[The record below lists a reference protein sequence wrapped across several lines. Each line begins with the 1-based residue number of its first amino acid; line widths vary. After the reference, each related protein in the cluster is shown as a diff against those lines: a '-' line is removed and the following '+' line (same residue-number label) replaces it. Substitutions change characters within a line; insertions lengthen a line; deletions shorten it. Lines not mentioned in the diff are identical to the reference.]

1 MAERWTDQQLQA
13 INSFGHNILVS
24 AGAGSGKTAVLSER
38 VYRHV
43 GERKI
48 DINNLLVLTFTNKA
62 AAEMK
67 NRIRNKIIKDE
78 LNLFEDKEYQ
88 LNQINKIDTAFIMTF
103 DAYALYLIKKY
114 HYLFNIDKNINI
126 IDNNILSTNNS
137 EYLDEILN
145 EEYLKKDKTF
155 LDILN
160 KYCIK
165 NDEPIRSAI
174 LDIYKNIEMIYEKD
188 EYINNYEN
196 NFYSDKALNNL
207 IDKYT
212 SLLINKIMKIRSLI
226 QDLSY
231 YVENTNE
238 YFINLDNLYNCKTY
252 EDIKRNINLCEISDK
267 KLARGSG
274 KQASEIKKEISDLI
288 KQLKDEV
295 VDKEIIFNDIRS
307 SKQDCLYLIKLAE
320 RLFNKNNEYKK
331 NNNLYSFIDVF
342 KMAIELVDKHE
353 DIKNEIANSFKE
365 ILIDE
370 YQDTN
375 DLQDAFISRIERNNV
390 YMVGDI
396 KQSIYRFRN
405 ANPDLFKKKYDE
417 YINSDSDELI
427 ELSHNFRSRAE
438 VLDGINLVFDRTMD
452 KKIGGADYKIGHHMI
467 SGRNEEYNQDNI
479 LEILNYE
486 YDSKMDEF
494 SDINKQEFEA
504 FVIARD
510 IKEKINKFI
519 VNGNGVKR
527 KAEYKDFC
535 IIVDRTKN
543 FDLYKQILMH
553 YNIPSII
560 EADSRISDSDLISV
574 IRAFYKLLNCVCV
587 NDYGYD
593 YQYSFTSLARSFLFE
608 ISDSDI
614 YDIIKN
620 NKYEESEIIRIINLI
635 SLNINS
641 KSIADIL
648 DEIIEYTD
656 LYTKL
661 YKIKDVSNNLVKVDY
676 LYQLAHTFNSMTYDY
691 EEFDKYLRKVFE
703 DEDLDIRYASQNNEE
718 NAVRIINIHKAKG
731 LEYRIC
737 YYVGMDVRFNR
748 ADINKRII
756 FSKELGLIM
765 PSYIENKGL
774 KDTIKKDLFKYDFDM
789 QDISEKIRL
798 LYVGL
803 TRAMDKMIIVGSFE
817 NNNNDGTGIVKDY
830 VRLEYNS
837 FKKILDSIYDDLKD
851 NIKDIDFND
860 YELNRNYLKDNKK
873 KLVIKDTNEVI
884 NIKDHIIIKPEIV
897 IEDSFSK
904 EAGLIDEDMILAMD
918 FGSKLHYYLELL
930 DFNNPDYSFIED
942 EYKDMIISFMN
953 SDLMKNCLNG
963 KAYKEYEFIYG
974 DKDKKHGFIDL
985 LMEYDDHFEIIDYKT
1000 KNIDDYHYD
1009 EQLNGYRKYIES
1021 ISDKR
1026 VDCFLYS
1033 IVDKKY
1039 REVERK

>member
-1 MAERWTDQQLQA
+1 
-13 INSFGHNILVS
+13 
-24 AGAGSGKTAVLSER
+24 
-38 VYRHV
+38 
-43 GERKI
+43 
-48 DINNLLVLTFTNKA
+48 
-62 AAEMK
+62 
-67 NRIRNKIIKDE
+67 
-78 LNLFEDKEYQ
+78 
-88 LNQINKIDTAFIMTF
+88 
-103 DAYALYLIKKY
+103 
-114 HYLFNIDKNINI
+114 
-126 IDNNILSTNNS
+126 
-137 EYLDEILN
+137 
-145 EEYLKKDKTF
+145 
-155 LDILN
+155 
-160 KYCIK
+160 
-165 NDEPIRSAI
+165 
-174 LDIYKNIEMIYEKD
+174 
-188 EYINNYEN
+188 
-196 NFYSDKALNNL
+196 
-207 IDKYT
+207 
-212 SLLINKIMKIRSLI
+212 
-226 QDLSY
+226 
-231 YVENTNE
+231 
-238 YFINLDNLYNCKTY
+238 
-252 EDIKRNINLCEISDK
+252 
-267 KLARGSG
+267 
-274 KQASEIKKEISDLI
+274 
-288 KQLKDEV
+288 
-295 VDKEIIFNDIRS
+295 
-307 SKQDCLYLIKLAE
+307 
-320 RLFNKNNEYKK
+320 
-331 NNNLYSFIDVF
+331 
-342 KMAIELVDKHE
+342 MAIELVDKHE

-438 VLDGINLVFDRTMD
+438 VLDGINLIFDRTMD

-519 VNGNGVKR
+519 VNDNGVKR

-587 NDYGYD
+587 NDCGYD

-661 YKIKDVSNNLVKVDY
+661 YKIKDVSNNLVKIDY

-703 DEDLDIRYASQNNEE
+703 DEDLDIRYASQNTM
-718 NAVRIINIHKAKG
+718 
-731 LEYRIC
+731 Y
-737 YYVGMDVRFNR
+737 
-748 ADINKRII
+748 
-756 FSKELGLIM
+756 
-765 PSYIENKGL
+765 P
-774 KDTIKKDLFKYDFDM
+774 
-789 QDISEKIRL
+789 
-798 LYVGL
+798 
-803 TRAMDKMIIVGSFE
+803 
-817 NNNNDGTGIVKDY
+817 
-830 VRLEYNS
+830 
-837 FKKILDSIYDDLKD
+837 
-851 NIKDIDFND
+851 
-860 YELNRNYLKDNKK
+860 
-873 KLVIKDTNEVI
+873 
-884 NIKDHIIIKPEIV
+884 
-897 IEDSFSK
+897 
-904 EAGLIDEDMILAMD
+904 
-918 FGSKLHYYLELL
+918 
-930 DFNNPDYSFIED
+930 
-942 EYKDMIISFMN
+942 
-953 SDLMKNCLNG
+953 
-963 KAYKEYEFIYG
+963 
-974 DKDKKHGFIDL
+974 
-985 LMEYDDHFEIIDYKT
+985 
-1000 KNIDDYHYD
+1000 
-1009 EQLNGYRKYIES
+1009 
-1021 ISDKR
+1021 
-1026 VDCFLYS
+1026 
-1033 IVDKKY
+1033 
-1039 REVERK
+1039 